1 MEMGDGRATDKKKYG
16 FVVKQKLEQKIHFYI
31 ILKRLTIS
39 LFYQPFMYCTST
51 RKLVFAVVALS
62 LYPLIRQ
69 LID

>member
-1 MEMGDGRATDKKKYG
+1 MVLANNDVT
-16 FVVKQKLEQKIHFYI
+16 LWI
-31 ILKRLTIS
+31 T
-39 LFYQPFMYCTST
+39 MYMDSIST